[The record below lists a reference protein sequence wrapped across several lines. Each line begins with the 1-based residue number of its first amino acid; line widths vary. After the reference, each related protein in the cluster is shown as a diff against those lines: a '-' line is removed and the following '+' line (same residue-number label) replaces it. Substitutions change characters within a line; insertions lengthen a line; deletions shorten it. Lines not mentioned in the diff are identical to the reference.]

1 MDKKNVRE
9 FIKTHKK
16 EIAIAAIATVVGS
29 VAFVITRKT
38 PKFAKETIK
47 SVTTKVMPTDIP
59 KPELEFGTL
68 TDLWVDDLGVIN
80 AIVNDIT
87 VADLGK
93 FGEQLTKIDGVENN
107 TVVTAVMGFINNPE
121 T

>member
-1 MDKKNVRE
+1 MDKKNIRE

-16 EIAIAAIATVVGS
+16 EIAIAAIATVIGS
-29 VAFVITRKT
+29 VAFAITRKT

-68 TDLWVDDLGVIN
+68 TDLWVDDFGVN
-80 AIVNDIT
+80 VIVNDIT

-107 TVVTAVMGFINNPE
+107 TVVTAMMGFINNTE

>member
-1 MDKKNVRE
+1 MDKKNIRK

-16 EIAIAAIATVVGS
+16 EIAIAAVATVVGS

-47 SVTTKVMPTDIP
+47 SVATQVMPTDIP

-68 TDLWVDDLGVIN
+68 TDLWVDDFGVN

-87 VADLGK
+87 IADLGK
-93 FGEQLTKIDGVENN
+93 FGEQLTKIDGVEND
-107 TVVTAVMGFINNPE
+107 TVVTAVMGFINNTE

>member
-1 MDKKNVRE
+1 MDKKNVRK

-16 EIAIAAIATVVGS
+16 EIAIAAIATVIGS

-47 SVTTKVMPTDIP
+47 SVATQVMPTDVP

-68 TDLWVDDLGVIN
+68 TDLWKDEWGIN

-87 VADLGK
+87 IADLGK
-93 FGEQLTKIDGVENN
+93 FGEQLTKIDGVEND
-107 TVVTAVMGFINNPE
+107 TVVTAMMGFLEKTE

>member
-29 VAFVITRKT
+29 VAFAITRKT

-47 SVTTKVMPTDIP
+47 KCYY
-59 KPELEFGTL
+59 
-68 TDLWVDDLGVIN
+68 
-80 AIVNDIT
+80 
-87 VADLGK
+87 
-93 FGEQLTKIDGVENN
+93 
-107 TVVTAVMGFINNPE
+107 
-121 T
+121 